1 VAWSLRPGAEE
12 GVVANTLRQEEAA
25 GVAGSTLRPAPGV
38 AAGVAYILRP
48 GAAGAN
54 LTSDNLLTPLS
65 RRVTRP
71 RNCG

>member
-1 VAWSLRPGAEE
+1 M
-12 GVVANTLRQEEAA
+12 VANILRQEAAA
-25 GVAGSTLRPAPGV
+25 GVAGSNLRPTAGVPGV
-38 AAGVAYILRP
+38 AAYILRP

-54 LTSDNLLTPLS
+54 LTSDYLLTPLS